1 MLTTNGRSLGL
12 SSLASIARMTAGPT
26 AVAAIEEATG
36 ATTKPIRIAQISV
49 KPQDRHDFSDVLE
62 FAQRLKLVGHVHT
75 AILVRE
81 LHDGGYELIAG
92 ERRVRASKLNEWTEI
107 QAKVFP
113 PETPDFVIRLYQVSE
128 NVDRKPLTAKETAM
142 GLASDIELYGRD
154 QAAKLWTNPGNGK
167 QRSESW
173 ISKHLR
179 FKDYGPVTLELFEA
193 GLFGD
198 IEAANKMADIE
209 EASASVAAVIAN
221 QMKKGEKLG
230 RNALDLRLTELKNAA
245 KAEQGTERASPS
257 TSTASGPTLSTS
269 TGKSESLTGATQA
282 EQTDPAQSGHNVTAR
297 NPASAPAQPATG
309 AHATDLGTAP
319 VIGKGKTRTGV
330 KDQAEQITTSAEE
343 IFVTSTGAIHA
354 LRQLRADLAAAD
366 TDADET
372 TWRLWVAFASTV
384 CASMVGVGE
393 ECAEKMLQRLMQELN
408 SKSPLELL
416 NTLHPSRKAGVLPD
430 DFRYDT
436 KRETFP
442 RAPNNWAL

>member
-1 MLTTNGRSLGL
+1 MLTTNARSLGL
-12 SSLASIARMTAGPT
+12 SSLATIARMTAGPT

-36 ATTKPIRIAQISV
+36 ATTKAIRIAQITV

-62 FAQRLKLVGHVHT
+62 FAQRLKIVGHVHT

-81 LHDGGYELIAG
+81 LLDGGYELIAG

-142 GLASDIELYGRD
+142 GLASDIELYGRE
-154 QAAKLWTNPGNGK
+154 QAAKLWTNPNNGK

-179 FKDYGPVTLELFEA
+179 FKDYGPVTLELFEM

-209 EASASVAAVIAN
+209 AASASVAAVIAT

-230 RNALDLRLTELKNAA
+230 RGALDLRLTELKNAA
-245 KAEQGTERASPS
+245 KAEQGAERPSPL
-257 TSTASGPTLSTS
+257 TGAGPARSPATS
-269 TGKSESLTGATQA
+269 TGQSESLTGVAQA
-282 EQTDPAQSGHNVTAR
+282 ADADPAQGAQNVTGL
-297 NPASAPAQPATG
+297 NTTPVSAQHSTG
-309 AHATDLGTAP
+309 AHETGRETAQLN
-319 VIGKGKTRTGV
+319 GKGKTRTGT
-330 KDQAEQITTSAEE
+330 KDKAEQIAASAEE
-343 IFVTSTGAIHA
+343 IFVTSTSAIHS

-366 TDADET
+366 TGEDET
-372 TWRLWVAFASTV
+372 SWRLWVAFASTA
-384 CASMVGVGE
+384 CASMVGVGDE
-393 ECAEKMLQRLMQELN
+393 RAEKMLQRLVQELN
-408 SKSPLELL
+408 SKSALELL
-416 NTLHPSRKAGVLPD
+416 NTLHPSRKAGILPD